1 MLTCRPPDA
10 VGPIGVGRHDLPQ
23 PLDRFVRRLRL
34 RLRSLGHWSIP
45 QAGPI
50 GRRPGVDRNPDA
62 APTVRPEDQS
72 GCPMCHDPTDLFG
85 VTQPPGPSAGGEGT
99 ARSFLDPQD
108 LDEAI
113 FLFGLAIHLQTA
125 VVLE

>member
-1 MLTCRPPDA
+1 MISRNRWIDSSA
-10 VGPIGVGRHDLPQ
+10 VFVFV
-23 PLDRFVRRLRL
+23 FVRLAIGPFLKRG
-34 RLRSLGHWSIP
+34 RSG
-45 QAGPI
+45 GV
-50 GRRPGVDRNPDA
+50 RGVDRNPDA